1 MLTFKSIRLKA
12 IIIARCERITLK
24 AKINITYENDKFT

>member
-1 MLTFKSIRLKA
+1 MLTFKSIQLQA
-12 IIIARCERITLK
+12 IIIAWCKRIPLR